1 MPRTQSDGWV
11 VQAAKARSIP
21 ALTAAARPT
30 GLAAAACTAWGAGAT
45 GDAMRALIANPAD
58 AAAAALLWATRS
70 GRTQLNSKW
79 WFPATLLAL
88 FGPLLANSLGWIFT
102 EMGRQPWVV
111 FGLMNTEDGVSPGV
125 GATEVLISMLVFTLL
140 YGALA
145 LVEVKLMVKYASAGA
160 EHVDAE
166 KAQRLTADDEPHVF
180 AY

>member
-1 MPRTQSDGWV
+1 MCIRD
-11 VQAAKARSIP
+11 R
-21 ALTAAARPT
+21 
-30 GLAAAACTAWGAGAT
+30 
-45 GDAMRALIANPAD
+45 
-58 AAAAALLWATRS
+58 
-70 GRTQLNSKW
+70 
-79 WFPATLLAL
+79 LAL

>member
-1 MPRTQSDGWV
+1 
-11 VQAAKARSIP
+11 
-21 ALTAAARPT
+21 
-30 GLAAAACTAWGAGAT
+30 
-45 GDAMRALIANPAD
+45 
-58 AAAAALLWATRS
+58 
-70 GRTQLNSKW
+70 
-79 WFPATLLAL
+79 
-88 FGPLLANSLGWIFT
+88 
-102 EMGRQPWVV
+102 
-111 FGLMNTEDGVSPGV
+111 MNTEDGVSPGV